1 MIWFAFINK
10 ILKLV
15 LCILSVIEQVVHK
28 YLLTMNTFKIVIV
41 PLSLMLFAA
50 PQRSATFEPREDVD
64 NAILETDEHFDP
76 VEEMRRLLE
85 QEIQEGEEFKASMR
99 ARGELV
105 EQWEDR
111 LGMKT
116 REDPRPGRE
125 L

>member
-1 MIWFAFINK
+1 M
-10 ILKLV
+10 
-15 LCILSVIEQVVHK
+15 HK

>member
-50 PQRSATFEPREDVD
+50 PQSSATFEPREDVD